1 MYVLNQNMKN
11 KKFSLLKFTIFA
23 TYKNLL
29 ILHGRVF
36 IMSFINLTMFCYN
49 ITVGNQN
56 GSFQRKY
63 AFPIPFGGRDGSF
76 QRKLVDEDF

>member
-1 MYVLNQNMKN
+1 MDGWMDGWMDGQITDSSK
-11 KKFSLLKFTIFA
+11 
-23 TYKNLL
+23 
-29 ILHGRVF
+29 
-36 IMSFINLTMFCYN
+36 

-63 AFPIPFGGRDGSF
+63 AFPVPFGGRDGSF